1 MGRLVNFLVCV
12 AATFYIAVIY
22 KSKAFIYLGF
32 IEIVL
37 VVMLLAYNLLVLFKI
52 RISLEAP
59 LSMTERGRKVPVK
72 IKIQNYSIFPT
83 GKISIQLVETHNL
96 FRKKRKTVFYAAAEG
111 RKVSEECSTTVISAE
126 WYSKYSGTAV
136 IRLVKAKSFDLLG
149 LLALSVPKEMYQGKE
164 EIVVLPAIYEVP
176 IEISDKTNFLVE
188 EQERFL
194 LGRNVM
200 DETVAEQFQ
209 IREYQ
214 PGDKIRSIHWKL
226 TAKADELM
234 VRDYLPVISCPVL
247 LFINIPEE
255 RAEKRKSLLQQRD
268 KFFSVLL
275 SVSKSMAQKQC
286 IHYVIWYDKEEED
299 VLRFRVEKEEDIYR
313 LLMKIDGIGQ
323 YPKDYFIEEAYYQ
336 RYREGVLADKLVL
349 DWGLH
354 LICNSENEISYDTD
368 NLEKSLSMQEI
379 YL

>member
-1 MGRLVNFLVCV
+1 MGRLFNFLVCV

-22 KSKAFIYLGF
+22 KSNAFIYLGF
-32 IEIVL
+32 IEIAL
-37 VVMLLAYNLLVLFKI
+37 VVLLLAYNLLVLFKI

-59 LSMTERGRKVPVK
+59 LSMTERGKKVPVK

-83 GKISIQLVETHNL
+83 GKISIKLVETHNL

-111 RKVSEECSTTVISAE
+111 RKINEECSTTVISAE
-126 WYSKYSGTAV
+126 WHSNYSGKAV
-136 IRLVKAKSFDLLG
+136 IRLVKARSFDLLG
-149 LLALSVPKEMYQGKE
+149 LLTLPIPKKMYQGKE
-164 EIVVLPAIYEVP
+164 EVVVLPSIYEVP
-176 IEISDKTNFLVE
+176 IEISNKSNFVVE

-194 LGRNVM
+194 LGRSAM
-200 DETVAEQFQ
+200 DETVADQFQ

-234 VRDYLPVISCPVL
+234 VRDYIPVISCPVL
-247 LFINIPEE
+247 LFINVPEE
-255 RAEKRKSLLQQRD
+255 KAENKKSLLQKRD
-268 KFFSVLL
+268 KFFTVLL
-275 SVSKSMAQKQC
+275 SVSKSMAQQQC
-286 IHYVIWYDKEEED
+286 VHYVIWYDKNEED

-354 LICNSENEISYDTD
+354 LVCNDENEISYDTD

-379 YL
+379 FL

>member
-22 KSKAFIYLGF
+22 RSKAFIYLGF
-32 IEIVL
+32 IEIALAVL
-37 VVMLLAYNLLVLFKI
+37 LLAYNLLVLFKI

-59 LSMTERGRKVPVK
+59 LSMAERGKKVPIK

-96 FRKKRKTVFYAAAEG
+96 FRKKRRTVFYAAAEG
-111 RKVSEECSTTVISAE
+111 RKVNEECSTTVILAE
-126 WYSKYSGTAV
+126 WYSDYSGKAV
-136 IRLVKAKSFDLLG
+136 IRLAKAKSFDLLG
-149 LLALSVPKEMYQGKE
+149 LLTLPVPKEMYQGKE
-164 EIVVLPAIYEVP
+164 EVVVLPSIYEVP
-176 IEISDKTNFLVE
+176 IEISDKNNFLVE
-188 EQERFL
+188 EQERFRL
-194 LGRNVM
+194 SGNGM
-200 DETVAEQFQ
+200 SETVSEQFQ

-214 PGDKIRSIHWKL
+214 MGDKIRSIHWKL

-234 VRDYLPVISCPVL
+234 VRDYIPVMSCPVL
-247 LFINIPEE
+247 FFINIPEKKEE
-255 RAEKRKSLLQQRD
+255 RGKNLLQQRD
-268 KFFSVLL
+268 KFFTVLL
-275 SVSKSMAQKQC
+275 SVSRSMAKRQC
-286 IHYVIWYDKEEED
+286 IHYVIWYDKIEGD

-323 YPKDYFIEEAYYQ
+323 YPQNYFIEEAYYQ

-354 LICNSENEISYDTD
+354 LVCNDENMISYDTD
-368 NLEKSLSMQEI
+368 NLGKSLSMQEI
-379 YL
+379 FL